1 MLNGKSCAIAIL
13 AAAALSGCASSAEE
27 VKPQYISPIQYQELS
42 CKQIAE
48 EGRRISSRVA
58 ELSGVQ
64 NKKARKDAVMTG
76 VAIVLFWPAAFFVSG
91 DDQTTAELAR
101 LKGEFEALDKAAIRK
116 NCPFRLK
123 TVEQAGKKK

>member
-1 MLNGKSCAIAIL
+1 MLNGKSWAVTIL
-13 AAAALSGCASSAEE
+13 VAAALGGCASSAKE
-27 VKPQYISPIQYQELS
+27 VKPQYISPVQYQELS

-48 EGRRISSRVA
+48 EAKRVSARVA

-64 NKKARKDAVMTG
+64 DQKARNDAIMTG
-76 VAIVLFWPAAFFVSG
+76 VAIVLFWPAAFFVKG

-101 LKGEFEALDKAAIRK
+101 LKGEFEALDQAAIRK

-123 TVEQAGKKK
+123 TVQQGKK